1 MGRGYEMK
9 WQGLEGE
16 ILGEAFSAILG
27 LTKEPG
33 WYAAIQKDGDDLQ
46 SKIFEEGE
54 LEQAHEWCITKL
66 KEHDEGNSKAGR
78 GSEGAS

>member
-9 WQGLEGE
+9 WQGLTGTIEGE
-16 ILGEAFSAILG
+16 SFCAVLDLKETRWDASINDEGGE
-27 LTKEPG
+27 
-33 WYAAIQKDGDDLQ
+33 LQ
-46 SKIFEEGE
+46 TRTFEEGE